1 MAPTT
6 PVSIKKARGLAAQKV
21 KEGIDAEMEGFTS
34 EFQTIEK
41 DLQKH
46 LLGNVKVFFKDM
58 TFKWSDG
65 ENRPLADENRSANL
79 RETLRNGVFR
89 TDPMHR
95 MSGILK
101 ETIFKSSLRDLV
113 NNKNIS
119 IDKLKEYNINAQ
131 FPVLDLFH
139 PSSDGRNFIEMQSGQ
154 HRMKIL
160 QELRKDPLD
169 HWWIVTVYSDG
180 TLIFSINTF

>member
-21 KEGIDAEMEGFTS
+21 KEGIDAEMEEFTS

-65 ENRPLADENRSANL
+65 ENRPLADENQSANL
-79 RETLRNGVFR
+79 HEILRNGVFQ
-89 TDPMHR
+89 TDPMYR

-101 ETIFKSSLRDLV
+101 EI
-113 NNKNIS
+113 
-119 IDKLKEYNINAQ
+119 
-131 FPVLDLFH
+131 
-139 PSSDGRNFIEMQSGQ
+139 
-154 HRMKIL
+154 
-160 QELRKDPLD
+160 
-169 HWWIVTVYSDG
+169 
-180 TLIFSINTF
+180 